1 MDTLS
6 GAPTPNSSFG
16 LAKTEP
22 LATWSLVLGIL
33 SLVCFGVLAGIPAIV
48 LGKSAHTKIDNSNGL
63 LVGREMATI
72 GIVLGWLSVAMTVCA
87 IIFVILIMVGTFSL
101 AFLAQKTPQ
110 FQQMTA
116 QPMVEAARSR
126 VQSAYLRYRQE
137 NGNIPSLAAGEDEE
151 VNTNTLF
158 AALSTAD
165 ADGVPY
171 YSTTDAGIHINGI
184 PYDTWGQP
192 LHFAVDLNGDGKVTL
207 HGINIPGS
215 LVTWSSGP
223 NGKDDHGTGDDVISW
238 PLSPRSEN

>member
-87 IIFVILIMVGTFSL
+87 IIFVILIMVGTFS
-101 AFLAQKTPQ
+101 
-110 FQQMTA
+110 
-116 QPMVEAARSR
+116 
-126 VQSAYLRYRQE
+126 
-137 NGNIPSLAAGEDEE
+137 
-151 VNTNTLF
+151 
-158 AALSTAD
+158 
-165 ADGVPY
+165 
-171 YSTTDAGIHINGI
+171 
-184 PYDTWGQP
+184 
-192 LHFAVDLNGDGKVTL
+192 
-207 HGINIPGS
+207 
-215 LVTWSSGP
+215 
-223 NGKDDHGTGDDVISW
+223 
-238 PLSPRSEN
+238 